1 MAEAIVINGT
11 DKLSIIDNFVAA
23 TIIEIN
29 SGTPGQA
36 GKQGVPGPSGPRGP
50 RGKTGPASV
59 PKEIVKLSGTTTD
72 NSSYTLSLVDS
83 STYLPLG
90 TVQNFLAM
98 VSAYNITDQTSS
110 SFNMQ
115 GAIKRNSSGV
125 LSIVG
130 TPSTTSFSDSGMS
143 STSVSLSVDNAT
155 GSFNIVVNGLS
166 SKNIVWTGT
175 LFINKV

>member
-1 MAEAIVINGT
+1 MAEAILINGT

-50 RGKTGPASV
+50 RGKTGPVSV
-59 PKEIVKLSGTTTD
+59 PKEIIKLSGTTT
-72 NSSYTLSLVDS
+72 NNVSYTLSMVDS
-83 STYLPLG
+83 STYLPLS

-98 VSAYNITDQTSS
+98 ISAYNISDDISS

-115 GAIKRNSSGV
+115 GAIKRNSSGS

-130 TPSTTSFSDSGMS
+130 TPSITSFSDTGMGG
-143 STSVSLSVDNAT
+143 TLVSVSVDNTT
-155 GSFNIVVNGLS
+155 GSFNIIVNGLS
-166 SKNIVWTGT
+166 GKNIVWTGT
-175 LFINKV
+175 IFINKV

>member
-29 SGTPGQA
+29 SGTPGQP

-90 TVQNFLAM
+90 TAQSFLAM
-98 VSAYNITDQTSS
+98 ISAYNITDDTSS

-115 GAIKRNSSGV
+115 GAIKRNSSGT

-130 TPSTTSFSDSGMS
+130 TPSITSFSDTGMS
-143 STSVSLSVDNAT
+143 SSSISLSVDNTT
-155 GSFNIVVNGLS
+155 GSFNIIVNGLS

>member
-11 DKLSIIDNFVAA
+11 EKLSIIDNFVEA

-59 PKEIVKLSGTTTD
+59 PKEIIKLSGTTT
-72 NSSYTLSLVDS
+72 NNVSYTLSMVDS
-83 STYLPLG
+83 STYLPLS

-98 VSAYNITDQTSS
+98 ISAYNISDDTSS

-115 GAIKRNSSGV
+115 GAIKRNSSGT
-125 LSIVG
+125 LSVVG
-130 TPSTTSFSDSGMS
+130 TPSTVSFFDSGMS
-143 STSVSLSVDNAT
+143 STSISLSVDNTT
-155 GSFNIVVNGLS
+155 GSFNIMVNGLNE
-166 SKNIVWTGT
+166 KNIVWTGT
-175 LFINKV
+175 LFINKA

>member
-1 MAEAIVINGT
+1 MAEAILINGT

-50 RGKTGPASV
+50 RGKIGPVSV
-59 PKEIVKLSGTTTD
+59 PKEIIKLSGTTT
-72 NSSYTLSLVDS
+72 NNISYTLSMVDS

-98 VSAYNITDQTSS
+98 ISAYNVSDDTSS

-115 GAIKRNSSGV
+115 GAIKRNSGGS

-130 TPSTTSFSDSGMS
+130 TPSITSFFDTGMS
-143 STSVSLSVDNAT
+143 STSISLSVDNAS
-155 GSFNIVVNGLS
+155 GSFNIIVNGLD

-175 LFINKV
+175 IFINKV